1 MELSKYY
8 HDIIRYFF
16 HHQASEE
23 IIDRVQKRILH
34 SQDDAD
40 DVMREIWERLD
51 DELLDDADVENA
63 YERTADTVFGRESHT
78 RSLSWMRIAA
88 IWAVPFLFLCGSM
101 FFYINARQNSD
112 AYDDI
117 AFIHKFTANG
127 ERCLITLPDSS
138 KVWLNGGSTLI
149 YPSRF
154 VSAERNVCL
163 SGEAFFDVVKD
174 SRPFIVDVNQIKL
187 KVLGT
192 TFNVFSYPDNSHV
205 VATLETGKIQVSIEN
220 NKQAYFLRPNDQMVF
235 NSKTGEVN
243 VRKVTATNSSAW
255 RTGTLYFE
263 DTRFCQAIQQLEHV
277 YNVKIHVL
285 NNQYNKQTIRAH
297 FNSNETME
305 EIMEVF
311 KMLIPSL
318 NYEISGR
325 DIFIK

>member
-1 MELSKYY
+1 MSKYY

-63 YERTADTVFGRESHT
+63 YEQTADTVFGRESHT

-187 KVLGT
+187 NTSEHREQQAGLLPAAQRPDGVQLKDRRSERAQGDSHQLVGMAHRHLILRG
-192 TFNVFSYPDNSHV
+192 YPLLPGHS
-205 VATLETGKIQVSIEN
+205 ATGACL
-220 NKQAYFLRPNDQMVF
+220 
-235 NSKTGEVN
+235 
-243 VRKVTATNSSAW
+243 
-255 RTGTLYFE
+255 
-263 DTRFCQAIQQLEHV
+263 
-277 YNVKIHVL
+277 
-285 NNQYNKQTIRAH
+285 
-297 FNSNETME
+297 
-305 EIMEVF
+305 
-311 KMLIPSL
+311 
-318 NYEISGR
+318 
-325 DIFIK
+325 